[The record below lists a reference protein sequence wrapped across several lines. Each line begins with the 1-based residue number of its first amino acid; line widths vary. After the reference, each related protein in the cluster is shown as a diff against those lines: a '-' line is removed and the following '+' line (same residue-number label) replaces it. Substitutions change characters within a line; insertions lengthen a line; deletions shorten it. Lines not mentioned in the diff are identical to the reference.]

1 MEGTILEDMRYD
13 AWFLIGRTRHL
24 MLLARQKDLRPYEI
38 SPQQAHILDVLY
50 DLGRKATL
58 DELAKETERGI
69 AVVST
74 RLTRMERDGLVTKT
88 RENRKSVLK
97 KFDLTEKGV
106 IAHENCAKKN
116 SIKKIM
122 SVLSEEELQQLI
134 LLMKRLSSEAEK
146 Y

>member
-1 MEGTILEDMRYD
+1 
-13 AWFLIGRTRHL
+13 
-24 MLLARQKDLRPYEI
+24 
-38 SPQQAHILDVLY
+38 
-50 DLGRKATL
+50 
-58 DELAKETERGI
+58 
-69 AVVST
+69 
-74 RLTRMERDGLVTKT
+74 MERDGLVTKT